1 MNDPYDASTG
11 ARFGKYH
18 IVRKLGEGA
27 FGSVYEALLPGP
39 MGFTKRVAIKKLR
52 SRLIRDDPKFIKSM
66 VNEARIGGLLHHANI
81 VDVMEFDQVGNH
93 YYIAMELVDGGTLTQ
108 IVQACRSR
116 GAPIPRFAILDLA
129 AQICRGL
136 HYAHGLKDLEGRSL
150 DLIHRDL
157 KPSNVIVDR
166 HGVAKICDFGIAK
179 AASNLGLTTHSAVV
193 KGTPRYMS
201 PEQISGE
208 GSLTPASDIFALGS
222 IFYEL
227 ITGNPLFKAN
237 SFHQLAFKI
246 VEVRIGDAPSAA
258 ETAFPGFGPILE
270 KTLSRDPAQR
280 YSDARELADDLRSLG
295 QSYPARADM
304 ADVMIRLLPSIDQ
317 TGSRIIKSTGD
328 FEHDTEGS
336 TRVWSGDTSDTV
348 DPAVPLEILEADAS
362 GWDRF
367 TAAFE
372 YPDLGGEASGGSTA
386 QPSAAASR
394 TEAPTEPFDQA
405 APPPPPQV
413 PSALQGSGGG
423 VVAPPTAVSPT
434 AAPSDD
440 LAAQVRR
447 NRRSSVAL
455 LVLMGLLA
463 VLVSIDLLPRLKAL
477 WRSEPVAETEES
489 MPTMANSV
497 AADDLADGDEMA
509 DPTSSP
515 PIGGSAEAGPESEL
529 GGSGAAV
536 AEADAMVDERS
547 TEPAPAE
554 DIVEAAPEV
563 SPPSETDDVSA
574 NDPEPEPATDIAGAA
589 VETEP
594 VAPQPTPTEEPEAAP
609 PLTIEMVQAPPHAT
623 AGFTEEFVVR
633 LPAEAD
639 VEVAMVLIVDSGEGQ
654 FQYLQPKGGGLWGG
668 NVRFTPEM
676 VGTARYYFWAQRAGD
691 STTRINLGTAGQPF
705 SLQVY

>member
-81 VDVMEFDQVGNH
+81 VDVLEFDQVGSH

-108 IVQACRSR
+108 VVQACRSR
-116 GAPIPRFAILDLA
+116 GVPIPRFAILDLA

-136 HYAHGLKDLEGRSL
+136 HYAHGLKDLDGRPL

-208 GSLTPASDIFALGS
+208 GALTPASDIFALGS

-227 ITGNPLFKAN
+227 ITGNPLFRAS

-280 YSDARELADDLRSLG
+280 YSDARELADDLRMLG
-295 QSYPARADM
+295 QNYPARADM
-304 ADVMIRLLPSIDQ
+304 ADVMLRVLPSIDQ
-317 TGSRIIKSTGD
+317 TGSRVIKSTGD

-336 TRVWSGDTSDTV
+336 TRLWSGDASDTV
-348 DPAVPLEILEADAS
+348 DPAVPLEALDADAS

-372 YPDLGGEASGGSTA
+372 YPDLGDVSGGSQGPPTDA
-386 QPSAAASR
+386 VSK
-394 TEAPTEPFDQA
+394 TEAPTAPVDPAE
-405 APPPPPQV
+405 PPPPPQA
-413 PSALQGSGGG
+413 PSIEQGSGG
-423 VVAPPTAVSPT
+423 AVSAPIET
-434 AAPSDD
+434 AAPTTPPGDD

-463 VLVSIDLLPRLKAL
+463 VLVSIDLLPRVTTLLKPAAEQEAP
-477 WRSEPVAETEES
+477 RSTLPG
-489 MPTMANSV
+489 MV
-497 AADDLADGDEMA
+497 AADGPAVGDGANE
-509 DPTSSP
+509 PSTSSSG
-515 PIGGSAEAGPESEL
+515 GGSAEADTESDIDGSEAAIGADDAVVAERSIAPTPAQDVVEATPQVPPPGPTDV
-529 GGSGAAV
+529 GAA
-536 AEADAMVDERS
+536 
-547 TEPAPAE
+547 
-554 DIVEAAPEV
+554 
-563 SPPSETDDVSA
+563 
-574 NDPEPEPATDIAGAA
+574 NEPEPA
-589 VETEP
+589 P
-594 VAPQPTPTEEPEAAP
+594 VADATIPAAEVEPEVAQPTPSEEPESAP
-609 PLTIEMVQAPPHAT
+609 PLTIEMVRSPPHAT

-633 LPAEAD
+633 LSAEAEA
-639 VEVAMVLIVDSGEGQ
+639 EVAMVLIVASGEGQ
-654 FQYLQPKGGGLWGG
+654 FQYLRHKGGGLWSADMH
-668 NVRFTPEM
+668 FTSEM

-691 STTRINLGTAGQPF
+691 SNSRVNLGSASQPF